1 VKFPGWT
8 SLALIICLV
17 AIGSTV
23 AYPPLPA
30 VAGEKGIIFG
40 RLNDKVMGNS
50 WSGEGKLVVIV
61 GDNEKNDKKFKMC
74 PNGYV
79 AAEVDAGKV
88 KLDVVEN
95 KKEKNKEKREAFLN
109 QPVLSVAAGRATYFG
124 NVKIGYDYGSLT
136 FRSEDKLANALA
148 ALQACLVTDL
158 GKEKLADK
166 LAAINN
172 QVPPAVDKQFVF
184 VDMNLR

>member
-1 VKFPGWT
+1 MKFPGCT

-40 RLNDKVMGNS
+40 RLNDKVMGDS
-50 WSGEGKLVVIV
+50 WNGEGKLIVVV
-61 GDNEKNDKKFKMC
+61 GDNEKKKKKFKMC
-74 PNGYV
+74 KNGYV
-79 AAEVDAGKV
+79 AGEVDAGKI
-88 KLDVVEN
+88 KPTVVEN

-109 QPVLSVAAGRATYFG
+109 QPVLDVAAGRATYFG

-136 FRSEDKLANALA
+136 FRSEDKLEKAKA
-148 ALQACLVTDL
+148 ALQVCLAEL
-158 GKEKLADK
+158 GKEKLAAK
-166 LAAINN
+166 LAAS
-172 QVPPAVDKQFVF
+172 PVDKQFAF
-184 VDMNLR
+184 AGRDIR